1 MGRSGRFERYS
12 RQILHGAIGQQG
24 QERISG
30 SSVAIIGC
38 GALGSVSSALLARAG
53 VGRVRIV
60 DRDFVDTTNLQR
72 QMLFDEDD
80 VREMRP
86 KAVAAA
92 EKLSRANSEIVIEG
106 VVADVNPDTVV
117 DLVKDVSLI
126 VDGTDNFET
135 RFLINDVSIRH
146 GIPWI
151 YAACLSSY
159 GLTMNILPG
168 ETACLRCVMD
178 TAPPPGS
185 VPTCDTA
192 GILGPV
198 VSLIAG
204 LQCSEA
210 LKYLSGNVEA
220 MSRHLVSI
228 DAWTQVMT
236 RLAVPRSGGKR
247 RCEACD
253 GLQFDYLAG
262 RGSRSVTLC
271 GRNAVQVA
279 PEAGAPVDLAEL
291 AARLPPE
298 LGARATPFLLRFSV
312 RHNHEE
318 LSVSVFTDGRSIVT
332 GTVDP
337 AVARSI
343 VARYVGV

>member
-1 MGRSGRFERYS
+1 MRQSGGSERYS
-12 RQILHGAIGQQG
+12 RQILHGAIGREG

-38 GALGSVSSALLARAG
+38 GALGSVSAALLARAG

-92 EKLSRANSEIVIEG
+92 RTLSRANSEIAVDG
-106 VVADVNPDTVV
+106 VVADVNPDTIV
-117 DLVKDVSLI
+117 DLVKDVSLVI
-126 VDGTDNFET
+126 DGTDNFET

-178 TAPPPGS
+178 VAPPPGS

-198 VSLIAG
+198 VSVIAG
-204 LQCSEA
+204 LQCTEA
-210 LKYLSGNVEA
+210 LKYLSGNVDD

-236 RLAVPRSGGKR
+236 RLSVPRSGGRR
-247 RCEACD
+247 RCDACD

-279 PEAGAPVDLAEL
+279 PEARAEVSLQDLAS
-291 AARLPPE
+291 RLPSE

-312 RHNHEE
+312 RHNQEE
-318 LSVSVFTDGRSIVT
+318 LSVSVFTDGRAIVT

-337 AVARSI
+337 AVARSV